1 MADRLRPGTS
11 EPEIA
16 ELGHLRVGIGSEAC
30 NHEGVESEQQQHNYQ
45 YNCHAASFQ
54 PVESVHEW
62 Q

>member
-1 MADRLRPGTS
+1 MADRLTRGTL
-11 EPEIA
+11 EPEVA

-30 NHEGVESEQQQHNYQ
+30 EHEDVEGQEQQHNYQ

-54 PVESVHEW
+54 PAKSAHEW